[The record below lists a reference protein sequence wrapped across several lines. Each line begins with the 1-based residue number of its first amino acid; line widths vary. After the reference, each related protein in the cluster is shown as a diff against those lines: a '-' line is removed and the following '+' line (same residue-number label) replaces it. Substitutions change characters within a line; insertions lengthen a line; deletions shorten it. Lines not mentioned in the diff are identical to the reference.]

1 MTQTSYP
8 SPTVSTTR
16 MDRGSRNSPGPD
28 PSRAKRLAH
37 VARGRHLE
45 HAVVSGVQH
54 VPAGRGSRHA
64 TGVVNE
70 RKALVI
76 GELQHEGY
84 RLRFLDIRRSAIK
97 TLIGSEG

>member
-1 MTQTSYP
+1 
-8 SPTVSTTR
+8 
-16 MDRGSRNSPGPD
+16 MDRATRP
-28 PSRAKRLAH
+28 AH

-54 VPAGRGSRHA
+54 VPAGRSRRNT
-64 TGVVNE
+64 TGVINE

-84 RLRFLDIRRSAIK
+84 RLRFLDIRRSVIK
-97 TLIGSEG
+97 TLIGAEGQQNENKQQRRVSQVE